1 MIPKHSHSYDFVE
14 KCRFYQS
21 AVLFADN
28 LPFSGYIFSKMEGS
42 HARTQNKNTFSAGGG
57 LASDQVDTTMFGHFK
72 TDSMVNRRESAPQPM
87 DARMGLYEAFI
98 RRLTRSLSVHLFW
111 HM

>member
-1 MIPKHSHSYDFVE
+1 M
-14 KCRFYQS
+14 RFFFS
-21 AVLFADN
+21 DN
-28 LPFSGYIFSKMEGS
+28 LPFSGYIFQKGKVQMRG
-42 HARTQNKNTFSAGGG
+42 RRIKNTFSAGGGG